1 MLRAMF
7 VDYLTQRVIT
17 AQTTCTVNLPP

>member
-17 AQTTCTVNLPP
+17 AQTTCNVNLAP